1 MHKIVSYL
9 ASLLLA
15 LALLAMPAT
24 VAAQPTPAGAPS
36 ILPPE
41 GRHYGR
47 TYGEWGAAFWQWL
60 GPQLAADEA
69 TCGGPSPT
77 PGVWFG
83 GGGPVGGEPITLAC
97 TLPAETALFFPIL
110 TAECSEAEGNGTT
123 EAELRACAIE
133 LVDEIT
139 VAEVT
144 IDGVAVPVIP
154 RYRAQSPLF
163 TFTFPAGLT
172 TPEGGAVPPGPT
184 RAVADGYWIMLA
196 PLSVGKHTI
205 SFHAVISPTDAEP
218 ISTTFTVEITVTQA
232 PATPGMPNTGAGGSA
247 PRAWGAVWPLVG
259 WGLVVGLGLSAG
271 ALRRSQG
278 TRRAT

>member
-1 MHKIVSYL
+1 MHKTVSYL
-9 ASLLLA
+9 ASLLLS
-15 LALLAMPAT
+15 LAVLAMPAT
-24 VAAQPTPAGAPS
+24 AAAQPTPGAPS

-69 TCGGPSPT
+69 NCGGPSPT

-97 TLPAETALFFPIL
+97 TVPADTALFFPVL

-133 LVDEIT
+133 LVDAIT
-139 VAEVT
+139 DAAVT
-144 IDGVAVPVIP
+144 IDGAAVQVIP

-163 TFTFPAGLT
+163 TFTLPQDDLF
-172 TPEGGAVPPGPT
+172 GAPPGPT
-184 RAVADGYWIMLA
+184 RAIADGYWIMLA
-196 PLSVGKHTI
+196 PLSPGKHTV
-205 SFHAVISPTDAEP
+205 SFHAVISPPDAEP
-218 ISTTFTVEITVTQA
+218 ISTTVTVEITVAGVGTM
-232 PATPGMPNTGAGGSA
+232 PSLPNTGAGG
-247 PRAWGAVWPLVG
+247 RARPGAGPQAVVAGLGSVALLA
-259 WGLVVGLGLSAG
+259 LVVGL
-271 ALRRSQG
+271 ALRRRV
-278 TRRAT
+278 T